1 MSDDGQKLDDKSGDK
16 SGGKFRRLR
25 AYLLAGLLVWLP
37 LGVTIFIIR
46 LANRLMDNTLALVPP
61 RWREGLT
68 IPGLDIS
75 VFEIPGIGLILT
87 LIILF
92 FTGLLMANFV
102 GRQMVAFGESLL
114 DRIPLVRT
122 VYSAVKNFAEIV
134 LGPGNQSFK
143 KVLLIQ
149 YPRKGIWSLAFQTSS
164 SLGEIDARTG
174 VDVICTFV
182 PTTPN
187 PTSGFIIMVPREEAI
202 VLDMEVD
209 EALKMI
215 ISLGVVVPQWRG
227 EQPPTELAPPQPKT

>member
-1 MSDDGQKLDDKSGDK
+1 MIKDKDSTESK
-16 SGGKFRRLR
+16 SGKFRRLR
-25 AYLLAGLLVWLP
+25 GYLLAGLLVWLP
-37 LGVTIFIIR
+37 LGVTIFMIK
-46 LANRLMDNTLALVPP
+46 LANGLMDNTLALVPP
-61 RWREGLT
+61 RWREELT
-68 IPGLDIS
+68 LPFFNIT

-87 LIILF
+87 LLILF
-92 FTGLLMANFV
+92 LTGLLTANLV

-114 DRIPLVRT
+114 ERIPLVRT

-149 YPRKGIWSLAFQTSS
+149 YPRRGVWSLAFQTSS
-164 SLGEIDARTG
+164 ELGEIDAKTG
-174 VDVICTFV
+174 DNVICTFV

-187 PTSGFIIMVPREEAI
+187 PTSGFIIMVPVKDAI

-215 ISLGVVVPQWRG
+215 ISLGVVVPRWRG
-227 EQPPTELAPPQPKT
+227 DKPPATLAPLDPKP